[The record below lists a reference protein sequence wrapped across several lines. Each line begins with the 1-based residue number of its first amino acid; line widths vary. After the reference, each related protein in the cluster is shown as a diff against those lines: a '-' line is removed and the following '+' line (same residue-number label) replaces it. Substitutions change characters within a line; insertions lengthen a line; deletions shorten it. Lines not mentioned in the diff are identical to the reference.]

1 MAESF
6 CTMPDPLTPAD
17 CDLRGYDFMPF
28 YGVRYFRSSSY
39 MQAAARNPRAGLA
52 AMKLW
57 WEAWSQVPCGSLP
70 DDDIELGMLADFG
83 TDHRAWAKA
92 KEIALRGFV
101 KCSDGRLYHKELC
114 EIALDKFDLR
124 LKSDEKRES
133 DRERLKAWRA
143 KQKNTGNQPNI
154 ETKSETDN
162 ETQTET
168 VSETPGETD
177 NETRFVAG
185 KRVESRDISSL
196 RSDVGCNAP
205 DAPPEKPMEDRWQE
219 LGEEVIAAAGT
230 DPSRSMVQTGGVR
243 QWLADARA
251 VGYGYDGAR
260 DIILGVV
267 REKAKYGGRGKPPAW
282 FDKPVSDAIRTG
294 TISASGIQREP
305 AQKPKSRYQQSVEI
319 WDNVPDIEGV

>member
-114 EIALDKFDLR
+114 EIALDKYDLR

-133 DRERLKAWRA
+133 DRERLKEWRA
-143 KQKNTGNQPNI
+143 KQKKAGKQPNI
-154 ETKSETDN
+154 ETPIETPH
-162 ETQTET
+162 ETHSET
-168 VSETPGETD
+168 VSETQDETTT
-177 NETRFVAG
+177 ETRFVAG

-196 RSDVGCNAP
+196 CSDIESCSPSAPADAKKSDPRGHRLPDDWRPSAEDRAFALSLSLNPTDVEPQFRDYWHSVAGAKGRKADWSATWRGWCRREIDRGKGSAIGGRQPSRQERVKEAFANAP
-205 DAPPEKPMEDRWQE
+205 T
-219 LGEEVIAAAGT
+219 L
-230 DPSRSMVQTGGVR
+230 
-243 QWLADARA
+243 
-251 VGYGYDGAR
+251 R
-260 DIILGVV
+260 DFGL
-267 REKAKYGGRGKPPAW
+267 
-282 FDKPVSDAIRTG
+282 
-294 TISASGIQREP
+294 
-305 AQKPKSRYQQSVEI
+305 
-319 WDNVPDIEGV
+319 

>member
-114 EIALDKFDLR
+114 EIALDKRRWDNARNELLR
-124 LKSDEKRES
+124 RE
-133 DRERLKAWRA
+133 
-143 KQKNTGNQPNI
+143 
-154 ETKSETDN
+154 
-162 ETQTET
+162 
-168 VSETPGETD
+168 
-177 NETRFVAG
+177 
-185 KRVESRDISSL
+185 L
-196 RSDVGCNAP
+196 RSQWW
-205 DAPPEKPMEDRWQE
+205 KE
-219 LGEEVIAAAGT
+219 LRNEVF
-230 DPSRSMVQTGGVR
+230 VR
-243 QWLADARA
+243 DNFTCTYC
-251 VGYGYDGAR
+251 G
-260 DIILGVV
+260 
-267 REKAKYGGRGKPPAW
+267 
-282 FDKPVSDAIRTG
+282 VSDVKLECDHVTPVALG
-294 TISASGIQREP
+294 GLHTIENLTTACLPCNRSKGA
-305 AQKPKSRYQQSVEI
+305 KSLEKWLSEVRRPE
-319 WDNVPDIEGV
+319 

>member
-6 CTMPDPLTPAD
+6 STMPEPLTPAD

-83 TDHRAWAKA
+83 TDKRGWAKS

-143 KQKNTGNQPNI
+143 KQKNGGNQPNI
-154 ETKSETDN
+154 ETKHETDI
-162 ETQTET
+162 ETRDET
-168 VSETPGETD
+168 VSETTNETD
-177 NETRFVAG
+177 DETRFVAG

-196 RSDVGCNAP
+196 CSDIESCSPSAQPTTEKSDPRGSRLPNGWSPTPEMCAFALKLGLNPTDVGEQFR
-205 DAPPEKPMEDRWQE
+205 DYW
-219 LGEEVIAAAGT
+219 LSAAGAKGRKADWFAT
-230 DPSRSMVQTGGVR
+230 WRGWCRREAEKKRGAITPVRNIPQSRQDRVHDAWAGVPT
-243 QWLADARA
+243 
-251 VGYGYDGAR
+251 
-260 DIILGVV
+260 IPGV
-267 REKAKYGGRGKPPAW
+267 
-282 FDKPVSDAIRTG
+282 
-294 TISASGIQREP
+294 
-305 AQKPKSRYQQSVEI
+305 
-319 WDNVPDIEGV
+319 

>member
-6 CTMPDPLTPAD
+6 STMPEPLTPAD

-83 TDHRAWAKA
+83 TDKRGWARA

-124 LKSDEKRES
+124 LKSDEKREA

-143 KQKNTGNQPNI
+143 KQKDGVKQPNI
-154 ETKSETDN
+154 ETHSETDN

-168 VSETPGETD
+168 VSETLDETGD
-177 NETRFVAG
+177 ETRFVAG
-185 KRVESRDISSL
+185 KRVESRDNIPSL
-196 RSDVGCNAP
+196 RSG
-205 DAPPEKPMEDRWQE
+205 PEAEARTMREAE
-219 LGEEVIAAAGT
+219 NSL
-230 DPSRSMVQTGGVR
+230 
-243 QWLADARA
+243 DARTQLFTDGTQRIRHMTGLPERNVRALIGRWLKLSGDDAACVLDVIRQASDLRPAEPQAWCEAA
-251 VGYGYDGAR
+251 VR
-260 DIILGVV
+260 H
-267 REKAKYGGRGKPPAW
+267 R
-282 FDKPVSDAIRTG
+282 
-294 TISASGIQREP
+294 ASG
-305 AQKPKSRYQQSVEI
+305 ANPKSRQQLAAET
-319 WDNVPDIEGV
+319 WANVPDIEGV

>member
-114 EIALDKFDLR
+114 EIALDKYDLR

-133 DRERLKAWRA
+133 DRERLKEWRA
-143 KQKNTGNQPNI
+143 KQKKTVKQPNI
-154 ETKSETDN
+154 ETPIETLH
-162 ETQTET
+162 ETHGET
-168 VSETPGETD
+168 VSETQDETTT
-177 NETRFVAG
+177 ETRFVAG
-185 KRVESRDISSL
+185 KRVESRDTSSL

-205 DAPPEKPMEDRWQE
+205 REKPMIDRWQD
-219 LGEEVIAAAGT
+219 LGQEVIAAAGC
-230 DPSRSMVQTGGVR
+230 DPARSMVQTGCVR
-243 QWLADARA
+243 QWLSDAQGM
-251 VGYGYDGAR
+251 GYGWSGAR
-260 DIILGVV
+260 EIILATVTA
-267 REKAKYGGRGKPPAW
+267 KAQHGGRGKPPAW
-282 FDKPVSDAIRTG
+282 FDKPVRAAIETG
-294 TISASGIQREP
+294 TIDASGIKRDP
-305 AQKPKSRYQQSVEI
+305 PPKAKSRQQLAAET
-319 WDNVPDIEGV
+319 WANVPDIEGV